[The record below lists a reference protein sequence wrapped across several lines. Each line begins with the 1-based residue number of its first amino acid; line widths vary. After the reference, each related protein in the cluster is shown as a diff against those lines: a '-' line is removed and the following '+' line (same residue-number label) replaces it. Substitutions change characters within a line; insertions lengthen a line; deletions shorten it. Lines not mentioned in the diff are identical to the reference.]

1 MKNFSNSFSEK
12 ITRKNF
18 FGKFWFCFSTIG
30 IDFSFENKN
39 FAMAENLEKNSLA
52 FSTKSGLKIIDFLPG
67 EAQMPQWGDFVI
79 INYVL
84 YKNSSQKIEKISDTY
99 QKNTPFLFIHGG
111 GQTIK
116 GLEEA
121 VHSMK
126 KGGKRRV
133 VIPQELG
140 YNVPGLGP
148 IPPENSKRKKL
159 LSQEELE
166 NKSSN
171 IILDIELV
179 DIRKNDKKQK
189 LFRPT
194 SFSKTKE

>member
-1 MKNFSNSFSEK
+1 MYCTK
-12 ITRKNF
+12 IPPK
-18 FGKFWFCFSTIG
+18 
-30 IDFSFENKN
+30 
-39 FAMAENLEKNSLA
+39 
-52 FSTKSGLKIIDFLPG
+52 
-67 EAQMPQWGDFVI
+67 
-79 INYVL
+79 
-84 YKNSSQKIEKISDTY
+84 KIEKISDTY